1 MTGSTD
7 ELPEP
12 GTRRL
17 LIIPHQL
24 RGRPR
29 GQLHD
34 KPAAYS
40 ELMLPTMSYQAPQ
53 QLIALDPKALSAL
66 PEDEARG
73 SSKGWAGCS
82 RLCKM
87 ASCRQISAVA
97 ACADG

>member
-40 ELMLPTMSYQAPQ
+40 ELMLPTTSYQAPQ

-66 PEDEARG
+66 SEDEARG
-73 SSKGWAGCS
+73 IVEGLGGMLQVVQDGVLPANFRGC
-82 RLCKM
+82 RVC
-87 ASCRQISAVA
+87 
-97 ACADG
+97 